1 MQFWEISQRVFVY
14 LAALVGDFSPLST
27 YFIVSADPVGGGGTH
42 KKARAKNTGEKQ
54 NNETL
59 TSPSSLWFCHLEVDV
74 TSEGCDLVSP
84 V

>member
-1 MQFWEISQRVFVY
+1 MY